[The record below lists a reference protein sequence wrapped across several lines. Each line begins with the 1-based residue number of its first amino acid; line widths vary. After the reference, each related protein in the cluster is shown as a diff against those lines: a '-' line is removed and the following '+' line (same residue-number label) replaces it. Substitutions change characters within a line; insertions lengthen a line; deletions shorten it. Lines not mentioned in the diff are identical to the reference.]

1 MNLYE
6 QIEAYT
12 SDTLSPEERSAFE
25 RQLTQDPQVKK
36 AYEDWLYTET
46 IVQKHE
52 AAAAGAARLRTV
64 LEPLTR
70 EHFSEKVTAVPPT
83 GRVRKL
89 VFAAMAVA
97 AVLLLFVLTPAGID
111 RYPVTPMPNV
121 VVRGATDHGK
131 EGGQLFN
138 DQQYQAALPHL
149 KTAADANPGDVMA
162 AFYYGVCLLKTE
174 QPGTA
179 LPVFEKLLQ
188 SSSAYQEDSY
198 FFAALCAYKT
208 GSLELAKKYA
218 AAVPV
223 NNLYHKNAVRL
234 LKKLD

>member
-12 SDTLSPEERSAFE
+12 SGTLSLQERTDFE

-36 AYEDWLYTET
+36 AYEDWLYTEA

-52 AAAAGAARLRTV
+52 AAEQQVPQLRAL
-64 LEPLTR
+64 LEPLT
-70 EHFSEKVTAVPPT
+70 EAHFNRSPTAVQRT
-83 GRVRKL
+83 GRVKKML
-89 VFAAMAVA
+89 FAAMAVA
-97 AVLLLFVLTPAGID
+97 AVFILFILTPASMD

-131 EGGQLFN
+131 EGGKLFN
-138 DQQYQAALPHL
+138 DEQYQAALPYL
-149 KTAADANPGDVMA
+149 KAAADSMPEDVMA

-174 QPGTA
+174 QPALA
-179 LPVFEKLLQ
+179 LPIFERLVQ
-188 SSSAYQEDSY
+188 SSSVYQEDSY

-208 GSLELAKKYA
+208 GNGEQAKKYA
-218 AAVPV
+218 GSVHPGNV
-223 NNLYHKNAVRL
+223 YYKNAQRI
-234 LKKLD
+234 LKKLE

>member
-6 QIEAYT
+6 QIEAYI
-12 SDTLSPEERSAFE
+12 SDTLSPEERSDFE
-25 RQLTQDPQVKK
+25 RRLAQEPDVRK
-36 AYEDWLYTET
+36 AYEDWLYTEAV
-46 IVQKHE
+46 VQKHE
-52 AAAAGAARLRTV
+52 AAAAGAAQLRAV

-70 EHFSEKVTAVPPT
+70 EHFREKAAAAPRT

-89 VFAAMAVA
+89 VFAAVAVA
-97 AVLLLFVLTPAGID
+97 AVLLLFVLTPASID

-149 KTAADANPGDVMA
+149 KAAADGNPEDVMA

-208 GSLELAKKYA
+208 GHQELAKKYA
-218 AAVPV
+218 TAVPS

>member
-6 QIEAYT
+6 QIEAYI
-12 SDTLSPEERSAFE
+12 SDTLSPEERSDFE
-25 RQLTQDPQVKK
+25 RRLAQDPQAKK
-36 AYEDWLYTET
+36 AYEDWLYTEAV
-46 IVQKHE
+46 VQKHE
-52 AAAAGAARLRTV
+52 VAAADLSRLRAT

-70 EHFSEKVTAVPPT
+70 EHFREEAITTPRT

-89 VFAAMAVA
+89 VFAAVAVA
-97 AVLLLFVLTPAGID
+97 AVLLLFIFTPAGID

-138 DQQYQAALPHL
+138 DHQYQAALPHL
-149 KTAADANPGDVMA
+149 KAAADANPEDVMA
-162 AFYYGVCLLKTE
+162 AFYYGVCLLKTK
-174 QPGTA
+174 QPETA
-179 LPVFEKLLQ
+179 LPVFEKLIQ
-188 SSSAYQEDSY
+188 GNSAYQEDSY

-208 GSLELAKKYA
+208 GNQELAKKYA
-218 AAVPV
+218 MAVPL